1 MSKFVKGLVQSQ
13 LEKKISQDKAQD
25 FIVVSTMG
33 VGGVDN
39 NVMRGG
45 LKEKGIKLMVVKN
58 TLFREVLKKQDMEAA
73 AGLFEG
79 PCAIAYGGD
88 SIVDVA
94 KELTKWGKKVTS
106 LQVKG
111 AFLEGAILDANG
123 AQGLAKMPNR
133 AELQGQVVMLALSP
147 GGRIASSVI
156 SSGGIIAGCVK
167 ALIEKKEKEAA

>member
-1 MSKFVKGLVQSQ
+1 MSKFVKGLVQNE
-13 LEKKISQDKAQD
+13 LEKRLGEDKAQD
-25 FIVVSTMG
+25 FVVISTMG

-58 TLFREVLKKQDMEAA
+58 TLFRKALKSRGMDAA
-73 AGLFEG
+73 AEIFSG

-94 KELTKWGKKVTS
+94 KELTGWAKKVEA
-106 LQVKG
+106 LKVKA
-111 AFLEGAILDANG
+111 AFLEGQVLDTKA
-123 AQGLAKMPNR
+123 AEELAKMPNR
-133 AELQGQVVMLALSP
+133 AELQGQIVMLAFSP
-147 GGRIASSVI
+147 GRRIASSVV
-156 SSGGIIAGCVK
+156 SPAGVIAGCVK